1 VTGPSSSPHGEKASR
16 PGTTWET
23 ELRWT
28 GEQLIDD
35 DTPTPRP
42 NRATRRA
49 QKRKKNRHG

>member
-1 VTGPSSSPHGEKASR
+1 VTGPSSSPRGEEAGR

-28 GEQLIDD
+28 ERLIDD
-35 DTPTPRP
+35 DAPTPRP
-42 NRATRRA
+42 SRSTRRA